1 MSGGRLCHAGPVG
14 GAPQT
19 RYASSGPL
27 TIAYQDTGDGVP
39 LVWVPGFVSHVELQ
53 RDLPCFAGFIERLE
67 RFARLVTFD
76 KRGTGLSDRSLGVG
90 TLEDRMDDI
99 RAVCEACG
107 LERAAVFAVS
117 EGGPLAIMYAA
128 TYPERVS
135 HLVLYSSTVGPRLT
149 AEQVQRFTDR
159 VTDGWGSGVMADLVI
174 QHVDDS
180 GRAAMGRFER
190 YACTPSMVRTKLL
203 SDASLDVRAAAGAL
217 AVPTLVMHN
226 RNDPFMRI
234 EWSRDLAARI
244 PGARFVELDGD
255 FHASWRPHDYD
266 AMVGQIE
273 EFVTGTH
280 SPTTSDR
287 VLSTVVFSDIVD
299 STRRAGEVG
308 DRAWHDLLDRHDQ
321 VLRTEL
327 ARHRGRE
334 VNTTGDGFFAA
345 FDGPGRAIRGAVAMS
360 RAASALGLDVRVGIH
375 TGECEV
381 RGDDLAGIA
390 VHIGA
395 RVAQLAAPGQV
406 VVTGTVRDLVAGSGI
421 AFEDLGLHG
430 AQGRRRPVAD
440 LGGRRDHRLNVVAGC
455 PVPCVMIGPW
465 SSSWKWCSCPCP
477 TSTGPRPSTPI
488 RSASSSTTTTS
499 CPTSCGSSS

>member
-1 MSGGRLCHAGPVG
+1 MGGT
-14 GAPQT
+14 PQT

-39 LVWVPGFVSHVELQ
+39 LVWVPGFVSHVEMQ

-149 AEQVQRFTDR
+149 AEQVQRFDR
-159 VTDGWGSGVMADLVI
+159 PRHRRLGFRRDGGPGDPARRRQWSRRDGPLRALRVHPEHGAYEAVVGRQPRRARRRRRACGPDARHAQPQRPV
-174 QHVDDS
+174 HAHRV
-180 GRAAMGRFER
+180 GRATWR
-190 YACTPSMVRTKLL
+190 
-203 SDASLDVRAAAGAL
+203 RA
-217 AVPTLVMHN
+217 
-226 RNDPFMRI
+226 
-234 EWSRDLAARI
+234 I

-421 AFEDLGLHG
+421 AFEDLGPHELKG
-430 AQGRRRPVAD
+430 
-440 LGGRRDHRLNVVAGC
+440 VAGQ
-455 PVPCVMIGPW
+455 W
-465 SSSWKWCSCPCP
+465 
-477 TSTGPRPSTPI
+477 PI
-488 RSASSSTTTTS
+488 LAVDATTV
-499 CPTSCGSSS
+499 